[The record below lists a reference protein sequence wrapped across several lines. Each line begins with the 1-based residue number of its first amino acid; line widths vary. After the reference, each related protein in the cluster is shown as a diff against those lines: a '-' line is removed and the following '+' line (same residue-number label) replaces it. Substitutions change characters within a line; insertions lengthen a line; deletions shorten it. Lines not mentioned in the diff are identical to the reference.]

1 MMDVLIA
8 EDEEALANSVRRVFE
23 RRGHHV
29 ETAATGQDT
38 LKALEKRPFSLL
50 LLDWGLPD
58 VDGLVLIARLR
69 QAGRTVP
76 VLMLTGRDKTDDMVR
91 ALDAGADDFV
101 AKSDTPLDVV
111 VARAEALH
119 RRACYPAAPRRVDAG
134 GIVVD
139 EGAKTVHVNGEPVE
153 LAPSELRILTILAAS
168 LGRIVSRAELVSGCW
183 GELASVSDNALESVV
198 KRLRKK
204 LGTEA
209 GRLQSVRLRGY
220 VLVEPPP

>member
-1 MMDVLIA
+1 
-8 EDEEALANSVRRVFE
+8 
-23 RRGHHV
+23 
-29 ETAATGQDT
+29 
-38 LKALEKRPFSLL
+38 
-50 LLDWGLPD
+50 
-58 VDGLVLIARLR
+58 
-69 QAGRTVP
+69 
-76 VLMLTGRDKTDDMVR
+76 
-91 ALDAGADDFV
+91 
-101 AKSDTPLDVV
+101 
-111 VARAEALH
+111 
-119 RRACYPAAPRRVDAG
+119 
-134 GIVVD
+134 
-139 EGAKTVHVNGEPVE
+139 VHVNGEPVE

>member
-1 MMDVLIA
+1 MDVLIVD
-8 EDEEALANSVRRVFE
+8 DEEVLAKSVRRVFE
-23 RRGHHV
+23 SRGHHV
-29 ETAATGQDT
+29 EVATTGQDAM
-38 LKALEKRPFSLL
+38 KALENRAFSLL

-58 VDGLVLIARLR
+58 IDGLVLIARLR
-69 QAGRTVP
+69 QAGRTIP
-76 VLMLTGRDKTDDMVR
+76 VLMLTGREKTDDMVR

-101 AKSDTPLDVV
+101 AKSATPLDVV
-111 VARAEALH
+111 MARAEALH
-119 RRACYPAAPRRVDAG
+119 RRACYPAAPRRVDVG

-139 EGAKTVHVNGEPVE
+139 EGTKTAHVNGEVVE

-168 LGRIVSRAELVSGCW
+168 LGRIVSRAELISGCW

-204 LGTEA
+204 LGAEA

-220 VLVEPPP
+220 VLVEAPP